1 MNPRTRLDR
10 FADSIVQFVP
20 DAITGS
26 VILLLLLAVFALVL
40 GNTPLQLID
49 AYYKG
54 FWSLLSFTSQMT
66 LTIVLGA
73 ALAGSP
79 VFQTAVGSLSR
90 LPRTASQMVAL
101 AVLLTALASYCFWG
115 LGYALCPLVAVF
127 FAREAERKGIP
138 LHFPFFLATVYAA
151 VAVWQFGLSASAPL
165 LVATPGHFLEGL
177 TGVIPLSRTIGSPAA
192 IIDIV
197 VYLAAVI
204 ATGSLLMPASKRP
217 LSDFPGAW
225 LLAEQAPAEPFKP
238 TTYSEKLEAAPYVS
252 WILCAALLAW
262 LWYHFIQKSAG
273 LNINSMNVTLLL
285 LTFLVLGNVKRV
297 SQALEK
303 AVVSAWP
310 IIILYH
316 LYAGLAGLIEHTSV
330 GETMASLVAASSNP
344 LTFPVLSAAIA
355 TVFAFFIPSSGGQWA
370 IQGLVTVKS
379 AMALGVSVERALL
392 ALSVGDHMGNLTSP
406 FWYVIVAGIARVDF
420 RTFFGYGLI
429 YAAIW
434 FLIGAVVFTFAPC

>member
-1 MNPRTRLDR
+1 
-10 FADSIVQFVP
+10 
-20 DAITGS
+20 
-26 VILLLLLAVFALVL
+26 
-40 GNTPLQLID
+40 
-49 AYYKG
+49 
-54 FWSLLSFTSQMT
+54 
-66 LTIVLGA
+66 
-73 ALAGSP
+73 
-79 VFQTAVGSLSR
+79 
-90 LPRTASQMVAL
+90 
-101 AVLLTALASYCFWG
+101 
-115 LGYALCPLVAVF
+115 
-127 FAREAERKGIP
+127 
-138 LHFPFFLATVYAA
+138 
-151 VAVWQFGLSASAPL
+151 
-165 LVATPGHFLEGL
+165 
-177 TGVIPLSRTIGSPAA
+177 
-192 IIDIV
+192 
-197 VYLAAVI
+197 
-204 ATGSLLMPASKRP
+204 MPASKRP

-225 LLAEQAPAEPFKP
+225 QLAEQAPAETFKP
-238 TTYSEKLEAAPYVS
+238 TTYSEKLEAAPFIS

-316 LYAGLAGLIEHTSV
+316 LYAGLAGLIEFTSV
-330 GETMASLVAASSNP
+330 GETMASLVASSSNP

-434 FLIGAVVFTFAPC
+434 FLIGAIVFTFAPC